1 MDEKRSLELTCNRV
15 SALISEYIDGELD
28 DETAAAVASH
38 IASCDD
44 CRRLYEEIS
53 AVCRAVSDAGEVQ
66 VPDGLHERI
75 MSAVRTEK
83 HASRRRKTV
92 TYLGLG
98 VAAMLC
104 ISVMSSTLIQR
115 MGVNRDDLIIL
126 SEQKGNGVYDPT
138 DGSINTSIS
147 YGADNEDVQD
157 KLQDAANDLNNQLA
171 SAVPEEPEHMDE
183 VNESPD
189 GFVETTTCGTTTTT
203 PSTTAAGPY
212 TGAAPSETLVP
223 ETTIDYPVDE
233 ATKGGEAT
241 EAPAEVA
248 PEPEYAATE
257 APAVEGT
264 TPQPQAT
271 MAGVKTE
278 AVLDAPSADAV
289 QRPSSQGKPDY
300 SLITSA
306 PGSSFNIYNVW
317 TWTADGVS
325 HTLELRTDGTFTYTH
340 GSKVTEGSFTF
351 EDNVLTL
358 RYGLWSKARYSV
370 GIYDGNIALL
380 HQSGRKLLK

>member
-1 MDEKRSLELTCNRV
+1 MDEKRSLELNCNRV

-53 AVCRAVSDAGEVQ
+53 AVCRAVSEAGEVQ

-75 MSAVRTEK
+75 MSAVRTQK
-83 HASRRRKTV
+83 HASRRRKIV

-115 MGVNRDDLIIL
+115 MGVNSDDLIIL
-126 SEQKGNGVYDPT
+126 SEQKGNGASDPT

-157 KLQDAANDLNNQLA
+157 KLQDAANDLKDQLA

-189 GFVETTTCGTTTTT
+189 ISVETTTRGASTSPTTE
-203 PSTTAAGPY
+203 PAGPY
-212 TGAAPSETLVP
+212 TGAAPSETLLP
-223 ETTIDYPVDE
+223 ETTIDYPADE

-241 EAPAEVA
+241 EAPAEA
-248 PEPEYAATE
+248 EPTPEYAATE

-306 PGSSFNIYNVW
+306 PEASFNIYNVW
-317 TWTADGVS
+317 TWSSDGVS
-325 HTLELRTDGTFTYTH
+325 HTLQLRTDGTFTYTH

-370 GIYDGNIALL
+370 GVYDGNIALL
-380 HQSGRKLLK
+380 HLSGRKLLG

>member
-1 MDEKRSLELTCNRV
+1 MDEKRNSSLTCDQV
-15 SALISEYIDGELD
+15 SELISEYIDGELD
-28 DETAAAVASH
+28 TATTEAVASH
-38 IASCDD
+38 IDNCDA
-44 CRRLYEEIS
+44 CRQLYEEIS
-53 AVCRAVSDAGEVQ
+53 AVCRAVSEAGEVQ
-66 VPDGLHERI
+66 IPDGLHERI
-75 MSAVRTEK
+75 MDSVNAQKR
-83 HASRRRKTV
+83 ASRRRRSI
-92 TYLGLG
+92 TYLGIG

-115 MGVNRDDLIIL
+115 MGVNRNDLIIL
-126 SEQKGNGVYDPT
+126 SEQKGNGSSDPA
-138 DGSINTSIS
+138 DGSINTSVSFDIE
-147 YGADNEDVQD
+147 NEDVQN
-157 KLQDAANDLNNQLA
+157 KLEDAANDLADQLA
-171 SAVPEEPEHMDE
+171 SAAPEEPEHMDE
-183 VNESPD
+183 VNESSD
-189 GFVETTTCGTTTTT
+189 DFVETTSRGATTTTVG
-203 PSTTAAGPY
+203 AY

-223 ETTIDYPVDE
+223 ETTMSAEDDN
-233 ATKGGEAT
+233 KGADAT
-241 EAPAEVA
+241 EAPAEA
-248 PEPEYAATE
+248 EPEYVATE
-257 APAVEGT
+257 SPSFEET
-264 TPQPQAT
+264 TPHPQAT

-317 TWTADGVS
+317 TWTNNGVE
-325 HTLELRTDGTFTYTH
+325 HTLELRSDGTFTYTH

>member
-1 MDEKRSLELTCNRV
+1 MDAKRNSPLTCEQV
-15 SALISEYIDGELD
+15 SELISEYIDRELD
-28 DETAAAVASH
+28 DVTAAAVASH
-38 IASCDD
+38 IDNCDA
-44 CRRLYEEIS
+44 CRQLYEEIS
-53 AVCRAVSDAGEVQ
+53 AVCRAVSEAGEVQ
-66 VPDGLHERI
+66 IPDGLHERI
-75 MSAVRTEK
+75 MDSVNAQKR
-83 HASRRRKTV
+83 ASRRRRTI
-92 TYLGLG
+92 TYLGFG

-115 MGVNRDDLIIL
+115 MGVNEYDLIIL
-126 SEQKGNGVYDPT
+126 TEQKAPTYDGAT
-138 DGSINTSIS
+138 DGTINPSVS
-147 YGADNEDVQD
+147 SDAESEDVQD
-157 KLQDAANDLNNQLA
+157 KLEGAANDLADQLA
-171 SAVPEEPEHMDE
+171 SAAPEEPEHTYATDH
-183 VNESPD
+183 PD
-189 GFVETTTCGTTTTT
+189 GFVETTTRGTTTVPT
-203 PSTTAAGPY
+203 TTAAGPY
-212 TGAAPSETLVP
+212 TGAAPSETLLP

-278 AVLDAPSADAV
+278 AIQDAPSADAV

-317 TWTADGVS
+317 TWTNNGVE
-325 HTLELRTDGTFTYTH
+325 HTLELRSDGTFTYTH
-340 GSKVTEGSFTF
+340 GSKITEGSFTF

-358 RYGLWSKARYSV
+358 RYGWLGKARYSV

-380 HQSGRKLLK
+380 HQSGRKLLQ

>member
-75 MSAVRTEK
+75 MSAVRTQK

-104 ISVMSSTLIQR
+104 ISIMSSTLIQR
-115 MGVNRDDLIIL
+115 MGTNADDLIIISL
-126 SEQKGNGVYDPT
+126 EKAGAASDPADTAAKPGNSVD
-138 DGSINTSIS
+138 
-147 YGADNEDVQD
+147 AEHEDVQD
-157 KLQDAANDLNNQLA
+157 KLQDAANDLKDQLA
-171 SAVPEEPEHMDE
+171 SAVPEEPEHTEATDQ
-183 VNESPD
+183 PD
-189 GFVETTTCGTTTTT
+189 GFVETTSRGTTTTA

-212 TGAAPSETLVP
+212 TGAAPSETLLP

-257 APAVEGT
+257 APTPADT
-264 TPQPQAT
+264 TAAPQAT

-278 AVLDAPSADAV
+278 AVQDAPSADAV

-325 HTLELRTDGTFTYTH
+325 HTLQLRTDGTFTYTH

-370 GIYDGNIALL
+370 GVYGGDIALL
-380 HQSGRKLLK
+380 HLSGRKLLK